1 MYMYILTE
9 FNMGQH
15 LRGQQGHKSW
25 SILQGSYKEHMF
37 FRASELKVL
46 GLYDS

>member
-9 FNMGQH
+9 FNMGQY
-15 LRGQQGHKSW
+15 LWGQQGHKSW
-25 SILQGSYKEHMF
+25 SILQGSYTEHTF
-37 FRASELKVL
+37 FWASELKVL